1 MSAALLTCCAVY
13 LHRVSCVTRFIAA
26 YDTALHLNTLSVVR
40 MTSDGRQLREVEQR
54 ALLLLNAASSGVSVL
69 DDEELIDTL
78 TEARVCY

>member
-1 MSAALLTCCAVY
+1 MCLSTDMHATRQVLMERCSSDRRTAHFVASYCTGFILLT
-13 LHRVSCVTRFIAA
+13 
-26 YDTALHLNTLSVVR
+26 
-40 MTSDGRQLREVEQR
+40 DGRQLRDVEQR